1 MITGIKLP
9 LLRNSEFIQFIKDF
23 LGISLKNKPEAL
35 NVQTEYDNL
44 VGELAQLEA
53 LYVKEQGNALTE
65 SIAGLDTR
73 RDRAMLGIA
82 GVVNGFTYHFDAE
95 TAKHADNLGRQIG
108 QYGSGIAKE
117 NYQAETAIIDNL
129 LTDLTNKPELDAA
142 INALQLKAWVTEL
155 TTANTAFNEAYLQR
169 TQQLGA
175 VNPTTLLAKRVAV
188 NTAYY
193 ELRDFIDSYFTINK
207 GAEPYKKVTAELN
220 ALIEQYNTMMAGR
233 LGNEK
238 GGGDVPPTV

>member
-1 MITGIKLP
+1 MIKGIILH

-23 LGISLKNKPEAL
+23 LGITLKNDPATLK
-35 NVQTEYDNL
+35 VKTEYDNL
-44 VGELAQLEA
+44 QLQSEQLEA
-53 LYVKEQGNALTE
+53 LYVKEQGSALTE
-65 SIAGLDTR
+65 DIAALDTR
-73 RDRAMLGIA
+73 RDRAMVGIA
-82 GVVNGFTYHFDAE
+82 GVVNGFIYHFDAE
-95 TAKHADNLGRQIG
+95 TAKHADNLAGQIG

-129 LTDLTNKPELDAA
+129 LSDFKNKPELDAA
-142 INALQLKAWVTEL
+142 INALQLKAWTDEL
-155 TTANTAFNEAYLQR
+155 ITANTAFNDIYLQR

-175 VNPTTLLAKRVAV
+175 VNPTTLLTKRVEV

-207 GAEPYKKVTAELN
+207 GAAPYNKATAELN

-233 LGNEK
+233 LSSEK
-238 GGGDVPPTV
+238 DAPVITPIV